1 MISDMKS
8 KAPTFEIKA
17 FQSLRVTFRS
27 DGIGAQFQSRFI
39 FQLLA
44 GTKFLNKSLC
54 WFYND
59 GHHGKGPMDGVGGTI
74 KNVIF
79 RKFKSGQI
87 VFHTSKEFSNVS
99 MKFVPSIITVYWPRL
114 DEIVE
119 SESIHQAP
127 SIPETLSIHKFV
139 RQINDRGDCS
149 IEFLKTAAVN
159 QEAFRTQWYNK
170 ADDVACGHDK
180 FDKRDN
186 ECSACRKWYAEHGS
200 EWLQCPIFEQ
210 WFHEICFY
218 V

>member
-1 MISDMKS
+1 MISEMKS

-17 FQSLRVTFRS
+17 FQSLRVTFWS

-39 FQLLA
+39 FQQLA

-74 KNVIF
+74 KNIIF
-79 RKFKSGQI
+79 RKFKSGQT

-210 WFHEICFY
+210 WLHEICFY

>member
-1 MISDMKS
+1 MISEMKS

-17 FQSLRVTFRS
+17 FQSLRVTFWS

-139 RQINDRGDCS
+139 
-149 IEFLKTAAVN
+149 
-159 QEAFRTQWYNK
+159 
-170 ADDVACGHDK
+170 
-180 FDKRDN
+180 
-186 ECSACRKWYAEHGS
+186 
-200 EWLQCPIFEQ
+200 
-210 WFHEICFY
+210 
-218 V
+218 